1 MLQYQQHSNA
11 SRLTT
16 FLQQTAADAYPE
28 LSLDDAIRKNVY
40 FLTLKFNR
48 YSLSAHSR
56 YADVII
62 KTTQWYSRLLRQSF
76 GKHIGRVIDLQ
87 PRGYLFADFDGTRQ
101 SGGHG
106 GYQLQFENPHVH
118 GVLMIMPGRG
128 QEFRE
133 TLLSD
138 GLRTTTAIEDT
149 WIEQF
154 DPDKGSLEHLTS
166 YCMKGYQALPSTLA
180 DREEAMC
187 FLPHV
192 TPKKGRPSA

>member
-1 MLQYQQHSNA
+1 MLHNNQHLNA
-11 SRLTT
+11 SHLTT
-16 FLQQTAADAYPE
+16 FLQQTASDEYPD
-28 LSLDDAIRKNVY
+28 LSLDDAIRDNVY
-40 FLTLKFNR
+40 FVTLKFNR

-62 KTTQWYSRLLRQSF
+62 KATQWYSRLSRQSF

-101 SGGHG
+101 SGGQG
-106 GYQLQFENPHVH
+106 GYQLQFEIPHVH

-128 QEFRE
+128 QLFRE

-138 GLRTTTAIEDT
+138 GLRTTTAIEDIR
-149 WIEQF
+149 IEQF
-154 DPDKGSLEHLTS
+154 DPDKGTLEHLTS

-180 DREEAMC
+180 DREEAMSV
-187 FLPHV
+187 LPYI
-192 TPKKGRPSA
+192 TPKKKRSSA